1 MMMIYIN
8 RDCIF
13 KDNVDY
19 LLLYRENLVQTK
31 SNLDNLTLI

>member
-8 RDCIF
+8 KDCIF

-19 LLLYRENLVQTK
+19 LLLYRENLVQAKT
-31 SNLDNLTLI
+31 NHDNLTLI